1 MRTLLTRPFLAV
13 LLAQTSFS
21 FAFSSYFLLPKFVTT
36 ELGAGPS
43 QVGLVMASFGAS
55 SIFAIPLV
63 GAAVDR
69 LGRRRFMTAGALV
82 MLAASLGYLAV
93 DRAGPLLYALRM
105 LQGIAFA
112 MTFIAGSTLAT
123 DLAPEDRLGQ
133 ALGIFGVSMLAMH
146 AIAPAIAEP
155 VAERWGWDAVFVMAA
170 FGAAACAVLT
180 LFVRE
185 PVAAPQPD
193 GAASLLEVA
202 LRPRSLRIFLVVAL
216 TGAAFGAMMTYP
228 QPFAL
233 EMGRSQVRGFFMAY
247 AGAAIAI
254 RVGLGGVADR
264 WGRHRVSLASL
275 AAYALVVLATSQ
287 LVPWA
292 LEPLG
297 LLFGA
302 AHGLFYPAFNAVA
315 VMSAA
320 PDERGKVMALYNGG
334 FNAGNSGATLA
345 LGFVAERAGYPSV
358 FWIAGTG
365 VLLALLLLAM
375 SPEGRGER

>member
-1 MRTLLTRPFLAV
+1 MSSLLTRPFLAV

-43 QVGLVMASFGAS
+43 AVGLVMASFGAT

-63 GAAVDR
+63 GAAIDR
-69 LGRRRFMTAGALV
+69 LGRRPFMTAGALV
-82 MLAASLGYLAV
+82 MLAASLGFLAV

-105 LQGIAFA
+105 VQGIAFA
-112 MTFIAGSTLAT
+112 MTFISASTLAT

-155 VAERWGWDAVFVMAA
+155 VAERWGWDAVFAMAA
-170 FGAAACAVLT
+170 AGAAVCAGLT
-180 LFVRE
+180 LLVQE
-185 PVAAPQPD
+185 PKPAPKPD
-193 GAASLLEVA
+193 GAASLVQVA

-233 EMGRSQVRGFFMAY
+233 EQGRSQVRGFFMAY

-254 RVGLGGVADR
+254 RLLLGGVADR
-264 WGRHRVSLASL
+264 WGRHRVSLGSL
-275 AAYALVVLATSQ
+275 AAYAAVVLAMSQ

-302 AHGLFYPAFNAVA
+302 AHGLFYPALNALA
-315 VMSAA
+315 VEAAA
-320 PDERGKVMALYNGG
+320 PDERGKVMALFNGG
-334 FNAGNSGATLA
+334 FNVGNSGATLA
-345 LGFVAERAGYPSV
+345 LGFVAERAGYASV
-358 FWIAGTG
+358 FWIAGAG
-365 VLLALLLLAM
+365 VVVALILLAA
-375 SPEGRGER
+375 SPEGRGAD

>member
-1 MRTLLTRPFLAV
+1 VSSLLTRPFLAV

-43 QVGLVMASFGAS
+43 AVGLVMASFGAT

-63 GAAVDR
+63 GAAIDR
-69 LGRRRFMTAGALV
+69 LGRRPFMTAGALV
-82 MLAASLGYLAV
+82 MLAASLGFLAV

-105 LQGIAFA
+105 VQGIAFA
-112 MTFIAGSTLAT
+112 MTFISASTLAT

-155 VAERWGWDAVFVMAA
+155 VAERWGWDAVFAMAA
-170 FGAAACAVLT
+170 AGAAVCAGLT
-180 LFVRE
+180 LLVQE
-185 PVAAPQPD
+185 PKPAPKPD
-193 GAASLLEVA
+193 GAASLVQVA

-233 EMGRSQVRGFFMAY
+233 EQGRSQVRGFFMAY

-254 RVGLGGVADR
+254 RLLLGGVADR
-264 WGRHRVSLASL
+264 WGRHRVSLGSL
-275 AAYALVVLATSQ
+275 AAYAAVVLAMSQ

-302 AHGLFYPAFNAVA
+302 AHGLFYPALNALA
-315 VMSAA
+315 VEAAA
-320 PDERGKVMALYNGG
+320 PDERGKVMALFNGG
-334 FNAGNSGATLA
+334 FNVGNSGATLA
-345 LGFVAERAGYPSV
+345 LGFVAERAGYASV
-358 FWIAGTG
+358 FWIAGAG
-365 VLLALLLLAM
+365 VVVALILLAA
-375 SPEGRGER
+375 SPEGRGAD

>member
-1 MRTLLTRPFLAV
+1 MSTLLTRPFLAV

-36 ELGAGPS
+36 QLGAGPS
-43 QVGLVMASFGAS
+43 EVGLVMASFGAT

-63 GAAVDR
+63 GAAIDR
-69 LGRRRFMTAGALV
+69 LGRKRFMTAGALV
-82 MLAASLGYLAV
+82 MLAASLGFLGV
-93 DRAGPLLYALRM
+93 DRTGPLLYGLRM
-105 LQGIAFA
+105 VQGIAFA

-123 DLAPEDRLGQ
+123 DLAPDDRLGQ

-146 AIAPAIAEP
+146 AVAPAIAEP
-155 VAERWGWDAVFVMAA
+155 VAERWGWDAVFGMAA
-170 FGAAACAVLT
+170 CGAAVCAGLT
-180 LFVRE
+180 LLVRE
-185 PVAAPQPD
+185 PDGAPKPE
-193 GAASLLEVA
+193 GAASLVQVA

-247 AGAAIAI
+247 AGAAIAV
-254 RVGLGGVADR
+254 RLLLGGAADQ
-264 WGRHRVSLASL
+264 WGRHRVSLGSL
-275 AAYALVVLATSQ
+275 AAYALVVLGMSQ

-297 LLFGA
+297 LAFGA
-302 AHGLFYPAFNAVA
+302 AHGLFYPAFNALA
-315 VMSAA
+315 VEAAA

-345 LGFVAERAGYPSV
+345 LGFVAERAGYASV
-358 FWIAGTG
+358 FWIAGAG
-365 VLLALLLLAM
+365 VVLAWLVLAA
-375 SPEGRGER
+375 SPEGRGEG